1 MIFYC
6 LLIVKYFAFFKG
18 AHAVGQLV
26 IFFASNLHLDQVEHT
41 YLCNLIPYNFAR
53 LTHSLFLLEVTIKVN
68 K

>member
-41 YLCNLIPYNFAR
+41 YLCILI
-53 LTHSLFLLEVTIKVN
+53 TIQFCKADAFSFYT
-68 K
+68 